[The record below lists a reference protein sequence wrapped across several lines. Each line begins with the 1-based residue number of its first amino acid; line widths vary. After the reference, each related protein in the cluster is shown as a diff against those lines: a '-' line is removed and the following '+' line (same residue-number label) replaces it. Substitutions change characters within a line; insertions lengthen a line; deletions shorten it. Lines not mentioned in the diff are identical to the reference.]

1 MNCRLLPVVLF
12 VLGATTI
19 ANAQT
24 KDKVEKKP
32 KKENITIHR
41 DKDSKE
47 KMTIVIDGDNITV
60 NGKPLSE
67 IKDLDINITHDDDF
81 GPMTR
86 FRSVGPRGGV
96 KMFADEF
103 PFGENSRAFLGVV
116 SKKDDK
122 GAKITEVEEESAAE
136 KAGLKKDD
144 IITKVGDTKIADS
157 EELYDAIGKFKPEEK
172 VTITYLRDGK
182 EAQAT
187 ATLAKSNFRMRA
199 FNFDGDNFN
208 RNFNFKMPNLEGLR
222 GLERFEG
229 LEGLEN
235 LEYLRRPRLGVSI
248 QDIEEGKGIKVT
260 DVDDESAAE
269 KAGLKKDDIIT
280 AIDGKTVNSVD
291 ELKNGLKGLKEGSS
305 VKLTYQRNG
314 KTETATISFPKKIKT
329 AEL

>member
-1 MNCRLLPVVLF
+1 MNYRFLPVVLL

-19 ANAQT
+19 ATAQT
-24 KDKVEKKP
+24 KDKVEKRS
-32 KKENITIHR
+32 KKESITIHK

-67 IKDLDINITHDDDF
+67 IKDLDIDITTDNDF
-81 GPMTR
+81 GPMR
-86 FRSVGPRGGV
+86 GFRSFGPRGGS
-96 KMFADEF
+96 KMLDGEF

-116 SKKDDK
+116 SRKDDK
-122 GAKITEVEEESAAE
+122 GAIVTEVEEESAAE

-157 EELYDAIGKFKPEEK
+157 EGLYDAIGKYKPEDK
-172 VTITYLRDGK
+172 ITITYLRDGK
-182 EAQAT
+182 EAQVT
-187 ATLAKSNFRMRA
+187 ATLAKSNFPFKS
-199 FNFDGDNFN
+199 FNFDADNFS

-222 GLERFEG
+222 GLEGLERFEKMD
-229 LEGLEN
+229 N
-235 LEYLRRPRLGVSI
+235 PRRPRLGVSI
-248 QDIEEGKGIKVT
+248 QDVAEGKGVKVT

-269 KAGLKKDDIIT
+269 KAGLRKDDIIT
-280 AIDGKTVNSVD
+280 SIDGKAVNSVD
-291 ELKNGLKGLKEGSS
+291 ELKTELRDVKEGAS